1 VHRRHPC
8 FLALLP
14 ACVGLFAAFAGLFAA
29 CAKAPPQMPQRPPSA
44 VQVALS
50 TKATVP
56 LYLDEVGKC
65 VARETVSVQPQV
77 SGRITEIH
85 FEDGADVKKGDLLYS
100 IDARVYQAKLDA
112 AEANLAQAKA
122 SRDLAKSELARVE
135 SLTDPRAMSQAEKD
149 QKKSALDVAEAAV
162 LQMDSAVRSAKI
174 DVDYCTIRS
183 PIDGR
188 TGHRLVDVGNI
199 VAPAFGPGAGTT
211 LLVVQKIDPVYAE
224 FTIPENELTSVQK
237 HMEAGTLEVEVRLP
251 DSHETAARSLEPS
264 SGSLE
269 PSPGSNAPGS
279 GSDAPG
285 SGSDGA
291 DPKSNAPGS
300 GSGEARSG
308 QLSFLD
314 NAVQAGSGTV
324 RLRASIP
331 NQDHRFWPGRFVRVR
346 LVLER
351 IQDAVL
357 VPAAATQLSAQGPY
371 VYVVKDDSTAELR
384 PVVPGQRQGDR
395 IVIQKGLQAGE
406 KVVVV
411 GHVGVMPGGPVR
423 IVEPAAAGG
432 APGAA
437 PAGTSTAPAKEA
449 SSGSDGAPA
458 KTKTASPKSASTG
471 S

>member
-1 VHRRHPC
+1 MHCRLHI
-8 FLALLP
+8 ALL
-14 ACVGLFAAFAGLFAA
+14 LLAA
-29 CAKAPPQMPQRPPSA
+29 CAKAPPQIPQRPPSA
-44 VQVALS
+44 VQVAVS

-65 VARETVSVQPQV
+65 VARESVSVQPQV

-85 FEDGADVKKGDLLYS
+85 FEDGADVKKDDLLYS
-100 IDARVYQAKLDA
+100 IDSRVYQARLDA
-112 AEANLAQAKA
+112 AEANLAAAKA
-122 SRDLAKSELARVE
+122 SRDLAKQEVARVD
-135 SLTDPRAMSQAEKD
+135 SLTEPRAISQAERD
-149 QKKSALDVAEAAV
+149 QKKAAFDTAEATV
-162 LQMDSAVRSAKI
+162 LQTESAVRSAKI
-174 DVDYCTIRS
+174 DVDYCSIHS

-199 VAPAFGPGAGTT
+199 VSPAFGPGSGTT

-237 HMEAGTLEVEVRLP
+237 HMDAGTLEVEVRLP
-251 DSHETAARSLEPS
+251 DSHEPS
-264 SGSLE
+264 SGSND
-269 PSPGSNAPGS
+269 PSS
-279 GSDAPG
+279 GSD
-285 SGSDGA
+285 
-291 DPKSNAPGS
+291 
-300 GSGEARSG
+300 EARSG
-308 QLSFLD
+308 ELSFLD
-314 NAVQAGSGTV
+314 NAVQSGSGTV

-331 NQDHRFWPGRFVRVR
+331 NKDHRFWPGRFVRVR

-351 IQDAVL
+351 LQDAVL

-384 PVVPGQRQGDR
+384 PVVPGQRQGDHV
-395 IVIQKGLQAGE
+395 VIQKGLQAGE

-423 IVEPAAAGG
+423 IVEPAAPGG

-437 PAGTSTAPAKEA
+437 PAGSSAAPAKEA
-449 SSGSDGAPA
+449 SSGSEGAPA
-458 KTKTASPKSASTG
+458 KAKTASSG